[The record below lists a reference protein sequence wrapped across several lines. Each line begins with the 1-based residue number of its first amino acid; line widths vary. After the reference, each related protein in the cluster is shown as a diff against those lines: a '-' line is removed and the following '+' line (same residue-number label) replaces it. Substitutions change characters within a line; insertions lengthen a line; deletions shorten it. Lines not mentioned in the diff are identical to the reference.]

1 MNEIPRPS
9 SASGLPPATS
19 IAAWRVLLRGAG
31 AFLGLFV
38 FCFWAAKGYHRGWTQ
53 NEVPVPQIDPITEI
67 AYVTYERRFVPGLDV
82 LGGGLLLGV
91 LVFAVTFL
99 PTRSPTVS
107 RS

>member
-1 MNEIPRPS
+1 MSEIPAS
-9 SASGLPPATS
+9 SLASSLPPATI

-53 NEVPVPQIDPITEI
+53 NQVQVKQIDPITEI

-82 LGGGLLLGV
+82 LGGGILLGV
-91 LVFAVTFL
+91 VIFGVTFW
-99 PTRSPTVS
+99 PARSPQP
-107 RS
+107 